1 MSSTSFSLLSR
12 IALFTD
18 PSIPAFA
25 PSEEEIDP
33 PSWKVSDP
41 DPELWLPGNGLAQH
55 SMLLV
60 GEGCNRMFLVHG
72 GRIVWTFCAGKG
84 WEYDDVWMLSS
95 GNILFSRMTYAALVS
110 PRKEILWRMDAP
122 KGTEIH
128 TIQPIGPD
136 EALLVLNDM
145 PPVAMIVNL
154 KTGREVLR
162 HPLDYDPA
170 LSVHAQCRRFRKTA
184 QGTYL
189 LPCLGMSRVV
199 EYDARFHPI
208 WTYEVGRPWAAV
220 RLPDGNTLITDEET
234 QTHMEI
240 TPDKKTVWSV
250 ALSELPEPCRLH
262 DSQSCTRLANGNTIL
277 CSRGNEGLA
286 PQMVEITRD
295 KQVVWVFQDWSQIG
309 PVTAVQVLSEPGIP
323 EVPGA
328 LLR

>member
-84 WEYDDVWMLSS
+84 WEYDDVWMLSN
-95 GNILFSRMTYAALVS
+95 GNLLFSRMTYAALVS

-154 KTGREVLR
+154 KSGREVFR